1 LRASREV
8 AQEFKMSESRTGRW
22 VALAAGAMV
31 GAMLGATHVPSA
43 QAPAFDPASF
53 AALRWRQ
60 IGPMRGGRSIAVAAP
75 VSRPN
80 EAYFGAVGGG
90 LWKTTDGGTTWTPVT
105 DGQIKSSS
113 VGAVAVSESNPDVVY
128 IGMGESCIRGNIMQ
142 GDGIY
147 KSTDAGKTWTNV
159 GFNKWSGQ
167 TISRIRIHP
176 ANPDIAFAAVFGNI
190 TSPDEERGVFRTKDG
205 GKTWERVLFR
215 DARTAAV
222 DLVLDRNNPNVIYAS
237 LWEAYRLSWQMSS
250 GGPGSGLFKSTDGG
264 DTWTELTRRP
274 GMPSGMVGR
283 IGVAVSGADSN
294 RVFALVENENGG
306 LFISD
311 DAGGTWKL
319 SSDDRRFRQRAFY
332 YSHVYAD
339 PKAKDTV
346 YLLNVNFLKS
356 TDAGKTLQQLR
367 PPHGDHHDLWIDPN
381 NPQHLV
387 SANDGGGTVSVNGG
401 ETWTG
406 QAFPTAQLYRLST
419 TNDSPFH
426 ACGGQ
431 QDNTTVCVPAS
442 STPGTLG
449 VHMYSAGGG
458 ESGYVTPHPTN
469 TNLFYSGSQG
479 ALITRFDRNT
489 GHIRDIQPYPRFFS
503 GEPASSLPERWQW
516 TFPIVFSPFDPK
528 TLYIS
533 SQHVWRTTNDGQTW
547 ERISP
552 DLTKADPK
560 TLGHSGGP
568 ITGDMNGP
576 EIFGTVFALAPSAR
590 ERGLIW
596 AGSDDGL
603 VQVTRDDGKNWTN
616 VTPPDAPSFGRVST
630 IDPSPHQ
637 AGTAFVAIKAYLVP
651 PGDRAPY
658 IFRTEDYGKTWT
670 KIVSG
675 IASGHYVHSVREDL
689 KRPGL
694 LYAGTEHGVYVSFDN
709 GGNWTAF
716 NQNLPDTQISDIV
729 AEEND
734 VVIATHGRSMWVMDN
749 VAPLRQMKPEV
760 LSSALFLF
768 APKEAT
774 RSAERAAIDYFLKPQ
789 TDKVTVEILDRSGS
803 VIRTFARTA
812 EEDKKAEEERKKRR
826 AEDTDDDDFGP
837 PRQQPPTLRAGLN
850 RFSWDMRYPGATV
863 FPGMVIWSARP
874 ENGPVAVPGQY
885 QVRVTAN
892 GVTQTQ
898 PLVIRRNPE
907 YTNVSDADLQKQ
919 FDLAIQ
925 IRDRTSEANQ
935 AIVDIRQLKT
945 QIKERL
951 DKSKNTRLKEAGE
964 LLVKRLGGVEE
975 EIYQVRN
982 QSNQDPLNFP
992 IKINNRLAA
1001 LRRSV
1006 ENGDNPPTD
1015 ASYQVFKEL
1024 SAELQKQLDAL
1035 AAIEKGDL
1043 ANFNKALG
1051 SQKLAPVGVKKPGA

>member
-1 LRASREV
+1 
-8 AQEFKMSESRTGRW
+8 MP
-22 VALAAGAMV
+22 LAARRRPGDRRGAPAG
-31 GAMLGATHVPSA
+31 GAYNAPTMRHPQPTIASFRGFVLAAAVLAVQAPHA
-43 QAPAFDPASF
+43 QAPPSFDPAAF
-53 AALRWRQ
+53 AALEWRQ
-60 IGPMRGGRSIAVAAP
+60 FGPNRGGRSIAVAAP
-75 VSRPN
+75 VSRPH

-90 LWKTTDGGTTWTPVT
+90 LWKTVDGGTTWNPVT
-105 DGQIKSSS
+105 DGKIKSSS
-113 VGAVAVSESNPDVVY
+113 VGAVAVSESHPDVLY

-147 KSTDAGKTWTNV
+147 KSSDAGKTWTSV
-159 GFNKWSGQ
+159 GFNRWSGQ

-176 ANPDIAFAAVFGNI
+176 ANPDIVFAAVFGNV
-190 TSPDEERGVFRTKDG
+190 TSPDEERGVFRTTDG

-215 DARTAAV
+215 DSKTAAI
-222 DLVLDRNNPNVIYAS
+222 DLVIDGRNP
-237 LWEAYRLSWQMSS
+237 R
-250 GGPGSGLFKSTDGG
+250 
-264 DTWTELTRRP
+264 
-274 GMPSGMVGR
+274 MPSGTVGR
-283 IGVAVSGADSN
+283 IGIAVSGADSN
-294 RVFALVENENGG
+294 RVYALVENESGG
-306 LFISD
+306 LFVSD
-311 DAGGTWKL
+311 DAGATWKL
-319 SSDDRRFRQRAFY
+319 SSGDRRFRQRAFY

-339 PKAKDTV
+339 PREKDTV
-346 YLLNVNFLKS
+346 YLLNVRFFKS
-356 TDAGKTLQQLR
+356 TDAGKTLQSLR

-381 NPQHLV
+381 NPLRLV
-387 SANDGGGTVSVNGG
+387 SGNDGGGTVSVNGG
-401 ETWTG
+401 QTWTD
-406 QAFPTAQLYRLST
+406 QDFPTAQLYRLST
-419 TNDSPFH
+419 TRDWPYH

-431 QDNTTVCVPAS
+431 QDNTTVCVPVA

-458 ESGYVTPHPTN
+458 ESGYVTPHPVN

-479 ALITRFDRNT
+479 ALITRFDRST

-516 TFPIVFSPFDPK
+516 TFPIVFSPHDPK

-576 EIFGTVFALAPSAR
+576 EIFATVFALAPSKL
-590 ERGLIW
+590 ERGVIW

-603 VQVTRDDGKNWTN
+603 VHVTRDEGRNWVN
-616 VTPPDAPSFGRVST
+616 VTPPGVPALARVST
-630 IDPSPHQ
+630 IEPSPHRP
-637 AGTAFVAIKAYLVP
+637 GTAYVAVKAYLVP

-658 IFRTEDYGKTWT
+658 IFRTADYGKTWS
-670 KIVSG
+670 KIVAG
-675 IASGHYVHSVREDL
+675 IGAEHYVHSVREDL

-694 LYAGTEHGVYVSFDN
+694 LYAGTEHGVYVSFDD
-709 GGNWTAF
+709 GGRWYSF
-716 NQNLPDTQISDIV
+716 NQNMPDTQISDIV
-729 AEEND
+729 AEEHD
-734 VVIATHGRSMWVMDN
+734 IVVATHGRSMWVLEN
-749 VAPLRQMKPEV
+749 IEPLRQMKPEL
-760 LSSALFLF
+760 LSAPLHLY
-768 APKEAT
+768 APKPAT
-774 RSAERAAIDYFLKPQ
+774 RSAERAAIDYLLEPG
-789 TDKVTVEILDRSGS
+789 TDRVTIEILDRSGGA
-803 VIRTFARTA
+803 VRTFARTS
-812 EEDKKAEEERKKRR
+812 EDEKKAKESQPGSADEES
-826 AEDTDDDDFGP
+826 FGP
-837 PRQQPPTLRAGLN
+837 PPQQPPTLRGGLN
-850 RFSWDMRYPGATV
+850 RFVWDMRYPGATV

-874 ENGPVAVPGQY
+874 ENGPLAVPGQY

-898 PLVIRRNPE
+898 PLTIRKNPE
-907 YTNVSDADLQKQ
+907 YTHVSDAELQQQ

-935 AIVDIRQLKT
+935 AVIDIRELKK
-945 QIKERL
+945 QISERL
-951 DKSKNTRLKEAGE
+951 EKSRNQRLKEAGD
-964 LLVKRLGGVEE
+964 LVTKRLSAVEE

-1015 ASYQVFKEL
+1015 ASYAVFKEL
-1024 SAELQKQLDAL
+1024 SAELQKQLDAF
-1035 AAIEKGDL
+1035 AAIQRGDL
-1043 ANFNKALG
+1043 ANFNKALAA
-1051 SQKLAPVGVKKPGA
+1051 QKLAPVGLPAKKATD